1 MYFDSH
7 AHLDFSD
14 FAADRGDVLA
24 RAWEAGLEGIVLV
37 GSGDGDTS
45 VREALRLAAAD
56 ERLWATVGVHPH
68 DASLG
73 LKFEGPPTAPI
84 PAPQRSLWE
93 ARRRRVLGRLSMQA
107 LHPKVVAIGE
117 VGLDFHYDLSPR
129 EVQRVLFRDFVRL
142 ARRLRLPLVIHARD
156 DHGEVARI
164 LTEESAGLTG
174 GIIHCFT
181 GEESLLRTGLD
192 LGFAFGIN
200 GILTFPNAE
209 KLRRSVR
216 DVPLE
221 RLVLETDA
229 PYLTPVPF
237 RGRRNEPAR
246 VAEIAQALGKLR
258 GLSAEEIGSV
268 TSATVRRVLRLD
280 AREAAPPG
288 RIAYQVKE
296 ALYLN
301 VTNRCTLACRF
312 CLKRGGHL
320 LGDIP
325 LALRREPTPAEVL
338 AAYREASGERY
349 AEAVFCGVG
358 EPLLRA
364 EVVIEVGRKLRDE
377 GQRVRVNTDG
387 LASLVLGRDIVS
399 ELRGAVDTVSVS
411 LNAPDVKSYARLC
424 QPPDPQ
430 AAFDAMCDFIRRA
443 AQEIPT
449 VVATAVA
456 LPGVDLAACER
467 LARSLGAR
475 FRARPFGEYRGFR
488 PHQPNTGGSAEKGEE

>member
-1 MYFDSH
+1 MFFDSH

-14 FAADRGDVLA
+14 FAADRGEVLL
-24 RAWEAGLEGIVLV
+24 RAWDAGLEGIVLV
-37 GSGDGDTS
+37 GSGDGETS

-73 LKFEGPPTAPI
+73 LTFESAPA
-84 PAPQRSLWE
+84 APVAASRRAAWE
-93 ARRRRVLGRLSMQA
+93 IRRRRVVGRLSMQA
-107 LHPKVVAIGE
+107 LHPKVVGIGE

-129 EVQRVLFRDFVRL
+129 ELQRVLFRDFVRL
-142 ARRLRLPLVIHARD
+142 ARRLHLPLVIHARD

-164 LTEESAGLTG
+164 LQEESEGLSG

-181 GEESLLRTGLD
+181 GDETLLRAGLD

-200 GILTFPNAE
+200 GILTFPNAVD
-209 KLRRSVR
+209 LRRSVR
-216 DVPLE
+216 DIPME

-229 PYLTPVPF
+229 PYLAPVPF
-237 RGRRNEPAR
+237 RGRRNEPVRVVEVAR
-246 VAEIAQALGKLR
+246 ALSELR
-258 GLSAEEIGSV
+258 GLPVEEIGQV
-268 TSATVRRVLRLD
+268 TSANVRRVLHLA
-280 AREAAPPG
+280 ARESSPPG
-288 RIAYQVKE
+288 RIAYQVKD

-312 CLKRGGHL
+312 CLKRGGHS

-325 LALRREPTPAEVL
+325 LALRREPTAAEVL

-364 EVVIEVGRKLRDE
+364 EIVIEVGRKLRAE

-387 LASLVLGRDIVS
+387 LASLVLGRDIVP
-399 ELRGAVDTVSVS
+399 ELRGAVDTLSVS
-411 LNAPDVKSYARLC
+411 LNAPDVETYTRLC
-424 QPPDPQ
+424 QPPDAQ
-430 AAFDAMCDFIRRA
+430 AAFASLCEFIRRA
-443 AQEIPT
+443 ARDIPK

-467 LARSLGAR
+467 LALSLGAQ

-488 PHQPNTGGSAEKGEE
+488 SQPNAGGSAEKVEK

>member
-1 MYFDSH
+1 MFFDSH

-14 FAADRGDVLA
+14 FAADRGDVLS
-24 RAWEAGLEGIVLV
+24 RAWDAGLEGIVLV
-37 GSGDGDTS
+37 GSGDGETS
-45 VREALRLAAAD
+45 IGEALRLAAAD

-73 LKFEGPPTAPI
+73 LKFESAPTAPVDET
-84 PAPQRSLWE
+84 QRAAWE
-93 ARRRRVLGRLSMQA
+93 IRRRRVLGRLSMQA

-129 EVQRVLFRDFVRL
+129 ELQRILFRDFVRL

-156 DHGEVARI
+156 DCGEVARI
-164 LTEESAGLTG
+164 LEEESAGLVG

-181 GEESLLRTGLD
+181 GDEGLLRAGLN

-200 GILTFPNAE
+200 GILTFPNAAD
-209 KLRRSVR
+209 LRRSAR
-216 DVPLE
+216 DIPME

-229 PYLTPVPF
+229 PYLAPVPF

-246 VAEIAQALGKLR
+246 VVEVARALSKLR
-258 GLSAEEIGSV
+258 DLPVEEIGHI
-268 TSATVRRVLRLD
+268 TSANVRRVLRLVS
-280 AREAAPPG
+280 REAAPPG
-288 RIAYQVKE
+288 RIAYQVKD

-312 CLKRGGHL
+312 CLKRGGHS

-338 AAYREASGERY
+338 AAYREAAGERY

-399 ELRGAVDTVSVS
+399 ELRGAVDTLSVS
-411 LNAPDVKSYARLC
+411 LNAPDVQTYARLC

-430 AAFDAMCDFIRRA
+430 QAFSALCDFIRRA
-443 AQEIPT
+443 AQKIPT

-456 LPGVDLAACER
+456 LPGVDLAACEQ

-488 PHQPNTGGSAEKGEE
+488 PQPNAGGSAEKEEE